1 MRIRTKL
8 FASLLTTTIGAGIG
22 GSIGRMA
29 GGFLAKSEEQIR
41 AEHPEW
47 TKEEVRNEYRRLVE
61 KAKRHSAAYGFALG
75 SQNNILTSAALG
87 GATGRFVIE
96 PERKYIERVIAVDP
110 TITRRQA
117 ELMYEKEKDSREALG
132 AFIGGAGSLL
142 VKHAQ
147 NEYKKSKNNNN
158 QEVKKKRRWLF

>member
-96 PERKYIERVIAVDP
+96 PERKYIEAVNP